1 METGYHFNA
10 RETATLLHALRQFQ
24 RQLDDEDGS
33 YRDAIDGTGHFEQ
46 VPPLTAD
53 EIDALCERL
62 NLREDDAQPAAEPA
76 PTCKHCADE
85 IEDDSAGDWIHKT
98 GFYGCVSNDP
108 DNCGAWT
115 CAEPADSA
123 A

>member
-1 METGYHFNA
+1 MLPA
-10 RETATLLHALRQFQ
+10 MRQ
-24 RQLDDEDGS
+24 
-33 YRDAIDGTGHFEQ
+33 
-46 VPPLTAD
+46 
-53 EIDALCERL
+53 RL
-62 NLREDDAQPAAEPA
+62 SRLGN
-76 PTCKHCADE
+76 CAGE

-98 GFYGCVSNDP
+98 GLYSCMSNGP